1 MKKIIALVTLAL
13 ICASHTR
20 AEIPAPEK
28 FLPADTLLLLTAPD
42 LAKTRAQSHQS
53 PQLRFWHDPAMKPF
67 ADKFMDRLQ
76 TELVGPLEHE
86 LGINFSN
93 YTALAQGQITL
104 AIVQNGWQ
112 GTTNPLPSWLL
123 LLDTKTN
130 SALLKTNLAD
140 LKRKWTDANKPL
152 KTEKIRDIEFTILLV
167 STNDL
172 PATLKNLNA
181 APNTFTADDAPKS
194 TPPTPTTELYL
205 GQYESLLIAGGS
217 PKVIERALLSLG
229 GSQTPVL
236 ADEPAFEASRAALFR
251 DSGFYGWAN
260 TKTIFEILTKILSA
274 KSEEDADKPSLLP
287 IRPEKAIAALG
298 LNALRTLAFSAQST
312 PEGSTAQCILTVPEA
327 ERQGLFK
334 ILAGNPKPTT
344 PPNFIP
350 ADAVKFTRCR
360 LDGRKTWETLEQ
372 TLKDIS
378 PQLATYLDFA
388 LTAAG
393 AQAKEKDSTF
403 DLKKNL
409 LDSIGDDFI
418 SYQKAPRSK
427 ALTDIVAPP
436 SIFLAASPKPEKLLD
451 TLKSLFALVNR
462 RGDEPT
468 ERDFLGHKIYII
480 LAPPAKLVNGEK
492 TGTRATSFSTANGYV
507 AISMDPAT
515 LEEFLRGETSGKPL
529 RETPGLADATQRI
542 AGDSATL
549 LTYENQRETMRAAF
563 DIYKQLGNT
572 NSAAAADPFGIFGI
586 FGGQKFFK
594 DWADVSLL
602 PEYDKV
608 AKYFGFSVSAMS
620 TTPTGLSLKMFA
632 PTPAEIPARPTN

>member
-1 MKKIIALVTLAL
+1 MKKIIALVTLTL

-28 FLPADTLLLLTAPD
+28 ILPADTLLLITAPD

-53 PQLRFWHDPAMKPF
+53 PQLQFWHDPAMKPF

-76 TELVGPLEHE
+76 TELVGPLEHD

-112 GTTNPLPSWLL
+112 GTTNPLPGWLF

-172 PATLKNLNA
+172 PATLKNLIA
-181 APNTFTADDAPKS
+181 APATFTADDAPKS

-260 TKTIFEILTKILSA
+260 TKTIFEILTKILAA
-274 KSEEDADKPSLLP
+274 KSEEDADKPSLIP
-287 IRPEKAIAALG
+287 IRLEKAIAALG

-312 PEGSTAQCILTVPEA
+312 PEGSTAKIFLAVPEA
-327 ERQGLFK
+327 ERQGIIK
-334 ILAGNPKPTT
+334 ILAGNPKETT
-344 PPNFIP
+344 PPNFVP

-378 PQLATYLDFA
+378 PQIATYLDFA

-393 AQAKEKDSTF
+393 AQAKEKDPTF

-436 SIFLAASPKPEKLLD
+436 SIFLAASPQPEKLLD

-468 ERDFLGHKIYII
+468 ERDFLGHKIYTI

-529 RETPGLADATQRI
+529 RETPGLADATQHV

-563 DIYKQLGNT
+563 DIYKQLGNST
-572 NSAAAADPFGIFGI
+572 NSPAASYPFSIFA
-586 FGGQKFFK
+586 GQKFFK

-620 TTPTGLSLKMFA
+620 TTPTGLSLKVFA
-632 PTPAEIPARPTN
+632 PTPAEIPASPAN